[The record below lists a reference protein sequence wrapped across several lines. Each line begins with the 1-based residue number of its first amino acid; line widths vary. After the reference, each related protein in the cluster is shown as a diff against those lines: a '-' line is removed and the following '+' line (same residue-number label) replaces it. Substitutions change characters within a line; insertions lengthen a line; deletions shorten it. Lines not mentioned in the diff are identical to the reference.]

1 MQFNVSTL
9 LQEPVGSIREADF
22 VDEPVAVPAEDYVA
36 SVTGR
41 VHLLR
46 IQRGVLVRA
55 ELQVH
60 PHLECARCLD
70 PFELTLPLRI
80 DEEFIPVR
88 DIVTGEAIEA
98 DPDEFRIDDRHELD
112 LSDAIRQY
120 EQAALP
126 LQPVCREVCDGL
138 CPICGQNLNERRC
151 DCTPPRAEG
160 AWSELAVLA
169 ERLQT
174 EEHHGS
180 P

>member
-1 MQFNVSTL
+1 MLFNVATL

-22 VDEPVAVPAEDYVA
+22 VEEPVAVPDVDYVA
-36 SVTGR
+36 SATGR

-55 ELQVH
+55 DLEVH
-60 PHLECARCLD
+60 PHLECARCLE

-80 DEEFIPVR
+80 DEEFIPLR
-88 DIVTGEAIEA
+88 DIVTGEPVEA

-126 LQPVCREVCDGL
+126 LQPVCREACAGL

-151 DCTPPRAEG
+151 DCTPLQPERG
-160 AWSELAVLA
+160 WGGLAGLA
-169 ERLQT
+169 ERLQA